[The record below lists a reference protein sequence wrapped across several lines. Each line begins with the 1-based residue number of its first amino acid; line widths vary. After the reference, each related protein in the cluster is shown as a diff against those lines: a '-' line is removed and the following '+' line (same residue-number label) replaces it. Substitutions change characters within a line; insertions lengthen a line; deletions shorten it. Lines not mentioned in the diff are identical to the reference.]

1 VRNTGPVTQ
10 RERFFKDQDQLISTT
25 TSKGVITYVNAEF
38 CDVSGYTAQELVG
51 EAHNM
56 IRHPDMP
63 PAAFEQMWNVLK
75 QGKPWMGLVKN
86 RCKNGDH
93 YWVDAF
99 VSPIFENGQI
109 TGYQSVR
116 RKPAAGSAE
125 TAARIYAGLN
135 SKSAGAASAVSKF
148 MPSIVGQFW
157 LCGIAGVGAA
167 MLVAWLSAPLIGA
180 AAAGVVASGLFA
192 WLFAQPYRHAAQQA
206 QAIYG
211 DALAQQ
217 VYTGRNDELG
227 QLLLLQHFLE
237 MQGNT
242 VSRRMADAAH
252 RLQDITEI
260 ANKACRSN
268 HEAIEQQMR
277 EVAQISTS
285 LAQMGGAVEDVN
297 RSTHHT
303 TQATRDAQ
311 GKAQAGK
318 QQADETARSIHEL
331 AQEVTRAAGVIG
343 ELKNDCESISSVVD
357 VIRGIAEQTNLLAL
371 NAAIEAA
378 RAGDQ
383 GRGFAV
389 VADEVRKLA
398 QQTAEST
405 QRIQSMIEQLQG
417 IANKAV
423 QTMQRGTEQAGQCVQ
438 QINETGAS
446 LDTISES
453 VRSINDMSLQISAAM
468 EEQAATA
475 REIQS
480 NVTRVSEHADNTAK
494 GAKRTLE
501 ANQQVG
507 IQANDLREVVSQFFR
522 K

>member
-1 VRNTGPVTQ
+1 VRNNGPVTQ

-25 TSKGVITYVNAEF
+25 TPKGVITYANAEF
-38 CDVSGYTAQELVG
+38 CDVAGYAAEELFG
-51 EAHNM
+51 EAHNL

-63 PAAFEQMWNVLK
+63 PAAFEQMWTTLK
-75 QGKPWMGLVKN
+75 QGKPWMGVVKN
-86 RCKNGDH
+86 RCKNGDY

-109 TGYQSVR
+109 AGYQSVR
-116 RKPAAGSAE
+116 RKPAAGVSEAAE
-125 TAARIYAGLN
+125 RIYAGIT
-135 SKSAGAASAVSKF
+135 SKSGVMPTIAKL
-148 MPSIVGQFW
+148 MPSILGQFW
-157 LCGIAGVGAA
+157 LCGLVGVGVLALFTL
-167 MLVAWLSAPLIGA
+167 MLPLIGA
-180 AAAGVVASGLFA
+180 AAAGAAASGFVA
-192 WLFAQPYRHAAQQA
+192 WLLAQPYRKAAQQA
-206 QAIYG
+206 VALYS
-211 DALAQQ
+211 DALAQR
-217 VYTGRNDELG
+217 VYSGRSDELG
-227 QLLLLQHFLE
+227 SLLLVQHFLE
-237 MQGNT
+237 MQSNT
-242 VSRRMADAAH
+242 VTRRMADAAH
-252 RLQDITEI
+252 RLQGITDI
-260 ANKACRSN
+260 ANNACRSN
-268 HEAIEQQMR
+268 HEAIEQQMH

-285 LAQMGGAVEDVN
+285 LTQMGGAVDDVN

-311 GKAQAGK
+311 DKAQAGK
-318 QQADETARSIHEL
+318 QQVEGTARSIHEL
-331 AQEVTRAAGVIG
+331 AEEVTQAAGVIG
-343 ELKNDCESISSVVD
+343 ELQNDCESISSVVD

-405 QRIQSMIEQLQG
+405 QRIQTMIEQLQN

-423 QTMQRGTEQAGQCVQ
+423 QTMRRGTGQAEHCVN
-438 QINETGAS
+438 QINETGVS

-468 EEQAATA
+468 EQQAATA

-480 NVTRVSEHADNTAK
+480 NVTRLAQHADSTAQ
-494 GAKRTLE
+494 GARRTLE

-507 IQANDLREVVSQFFR
+507 IQANDLREVVSQFSSR
-522 K
+522 